1 MKQQVVTLPGG
12 QGTRT
17 VEVPVKV
24 YPVANAKTP
33 SRDVKGQNLTYG
45 NNAIDYITFDPN
57 TNTNG
62 ITASWTN
69 RQQPNNQQA
78 GVQNLNVDVS
88 YPGITATKRV
98 PVTVNVYQFEFPRTT
113 YTNNSWWYIAKWYD
127 RHQVNAANAKCYR
140 ITNRWFHV

>member
-1 MKQQVVTLPGG
+1 G

-24 YPVANAKTP
+24 YPVANAKAP

-45 NNAIDYITFDPN
+45 NNAIDYITFDP
-57 TNTNG
+57 NTNG

-88 YPGITATKRV
+88 YPG
-98 PVTVNVYQFEFPRTT
+98 
-113 YTNNSWWYIAKWYD
+113 
-127 RHQVNAANAKCYR
+127 
-140 ITNRWFHV
+140 